1 MKILVFTEGTIIM
14 HGNAKGVSR
23 DEAVRQS
30 KLAGIQQEER
40 TLSYDMKSLKE
51 SDLGSPYDFT
61 SYIPVG
67 HAAEKLMHWR
77 KQGAIILY
85 LTSRR
90 IKKEVEA
97 IRTILK
103 KYSYPDANNLYFRH
117 QGEDYKDVAERLI
130 PDVIVEDDCESIG
143 GEIEMT
149 YPHIRADLKAKIK
162 PIIVKEFEGI
172 NHLPDNPKEL
182 VK

>member
-1 MKILVFTEGTIIM
+1 M
-14 HGNAKGVSR
+14 HGNARGVSR

-40 TLSYDMKSLKE
+40 TLSYDTKSLKTT
-51 SDLGSPYDFT
+51 DTGSPYDSS

-67 HAAEKLMHWR
+67 HAAEKLLSWK
-77 KQGAIILY
+77 KQGAEIYY

-90 IKKEVEA
+90 IKEEVET

-103 KYSYPDANNLYFRH
+103 KYNFPDSNNLYFRH
-117 QGEDYKDVAERLI
+117 QGEDYKDVAERLSPNI
-130 PDVIVEDDCESIG
+130 IVEDDCESIG
-143 GEIEMT
+143 GEVEMT
-149 YPHIRADLKAKIK
+149 YPHIRPDLKAKIK

-172 NHLPDNPKEL
+172 NHLSDNLSNLNVEIK
-182 VK
+182 

>member
-30 KLAGIQQEER
+30 KQVGIQQEER
-40 TLSYDMKSLKE
+40 TLSYDTKSLKRAE
-51 SDLGSPYDFT
+51 SGSPYDFPN
-61 SYIPVG
+61 YIPVG
-67 HAAEKLMHWR
+67 HAVEKLVCWK

-97 IRTILK
+97 IRNILR
-103 KYSYPDANNLYFRH
+103 KYNFPHVESLYFRL
-117 QGEDYKDVAERLI
+117 QGEDYKDVAERLS
-130 PDVIVEDDCESIG
+130 PDIIIEDDCESIG
-143 GEIEMT
+143 GVVEMT
-149 YPHIRADLKAKIK
+149 YPHINPQKRCLIK
-162 PIIVKEFEGI
+162 SIVVKEFSGI
-172 NHLPDNPKEL
+172 DNLPDSLDKLNK
-182 VK
+182 